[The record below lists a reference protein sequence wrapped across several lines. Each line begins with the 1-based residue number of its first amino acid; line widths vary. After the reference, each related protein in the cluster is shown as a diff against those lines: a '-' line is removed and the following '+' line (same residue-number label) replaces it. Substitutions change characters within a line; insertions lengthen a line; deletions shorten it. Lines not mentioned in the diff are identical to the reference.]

1 MMSAEKKK
9 LTKIEK
15 RVILIMVIVA
25 IVAAAIFAVL
35 MYINDYYKATEKAQ
49 KAILG
54 SSLVEVTE
62 TGDYYFFDFPE
73 DIQIEKAVTYEDGCV
88 QEIAS
93 EAEIKAMYPVLGKGI
108 IFYPGGKVDEVAYA
122 PMLLGLAERGYDVY
136 LVKMPA
142 KLAIFGMNAAEGIM
156 KEAADI
162 TEWTMMGHSLGGAMA
177 ASFSASH
184 DEEVDNLV
192 LLAAYSM
199 EDLTKLDMDVY
210 SFYGSEDKVLNME
223 KYEEYYKNLPE
234 DMVETV
240 IDGGNHAYFG
250 NYGEQD
256 GDGTAAI
263 TRDEQQTTVL
273 DIFLSLEK
281 EEMLAE

>member
-1 MMSAEKKK
+1 MGTEKKK

-15 RVILIMVIVA
+15 RVLVVMVIVA
-25 IVAAAIFAVL
+25 IVAAVTFAVL

-49 KAILG
+49 TAILG
-54 SSLVEVTE
+54 NSLVEVTE
-62 TGDYYFFDFPE
+62 TGDYYFFDSPG
-73 DIQIEKAVTYEDGCV
+73 DIQ
-88 QEIAS
+88 S
-93 EAEIKAMYPVLGKGI
+93 GKGI

-122 PMLLGLAERGYDVY
+122 PLLLDLAEQGYDVY

-156 KEAADI
+156 KEATDI

-184 DEEVDNLV
+184 DEEVGNLV

-223 KYEEYYKNLPE
+223 KYQEYYTNLPA

-256 GDGTAAI
+256 GDGTATIA
-263 TRDEQQTTVL
+263 RDEQQATVL
-273 DIFLSLEK
+273 DVFVSLEK
-281 EEMLAE
+281 DEMLAE